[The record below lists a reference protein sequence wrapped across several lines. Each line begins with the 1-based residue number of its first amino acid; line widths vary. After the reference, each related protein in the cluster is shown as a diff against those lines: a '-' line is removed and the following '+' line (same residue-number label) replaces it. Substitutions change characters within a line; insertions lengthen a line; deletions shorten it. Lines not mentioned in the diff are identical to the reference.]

1 MFSDDDDARDALMA
15 VVDALLIVALIIEIG
30 ALAGGMN

>member
-1 MFSDDDDARDALMA
+1 MFSDDDTRDALMA

>member
-1 MFSDDDDARDALMA
+1 MFSDDDTRDTLMA
-15 VVDALLIVALIIEIG
+15 VVDALLILEPIIEIG